1 MNTVM
6 LIIKATGTI
15 KVHLQRYRQVKQR
28 LGIHLKSQIK
38 SWPGG
43 GGRRTLGAWANS
55 HKARILLT
63 LQYLLGLCVLSLL
76 MPSSQLRNS
85 SAE

>member
-28 LGIHLKSQIK
+28 LGIHLKSPIK
-38 SWPGG
+38 SWPRG
-43 GGRRTLGAWANS
+43 GGRRTLGAWAGTGPT
-55 HKARILLT
+55 LT
-63 LQYLLGLCVLSLL
+63 NPESC
-76 MPSSQLRNS
+76 
-85 SAE
+85 